1 MPRQP
6 RLDVEGALHHVIV
19 RGIERS
25 PIFKDNKDRQRF
37 VDRLADLVG
46 ATGTKVYAWALIPNH
61 FHLLLRSGAS
71 GLPTFMRR
79 LLTGY
84 AITFNKRHNRSGHLF
99 QNRYKSIIC
108 EEDPYF
114 LELVRYIHLNPLRS
128 RVVRTIDELDA
139 YPWSGHRSLLG
150 RASVPWQ
157 DGDSVLIRFGQK
169 EKAARTAYRRFMEKG
184 VSQGHR
190 PELTGG
196 GLVRSLGGMQQVLER
211 RNKKDRVA
219 TDERI
224 LGAGDFVKK
233 LIEKA
238 KENRTYLSRSERIEK
253 MEQFINERCRERGI
267 RVEALTG
274 GSKAGMIPK
283 LRSDLAVLLVNELG
297 ISYAE
302 IARRLGIST
311 PRVSKIIAETKSK
324 LT

>member
-128 RVVRTIDELDA
+128 RVVRTINELDA

>member
-6 RLDVEGALHHVIV
+6 RLDVEGALHHVMV
-19 RGIERS
+19 RGIDRS

-37 VDRLADLVG
+37 VDRLADLVEV
-46 ATGTKVYAWALIPNH
+46 TGTKVYAWALIPNH

-84 AITFNKRHNRSGHLF
+84 AITFNKRHKRSGHLF

-150 RASVPWQ
+150 KGSVPWQ

-169 EKAARTAYRRFMEKG
+169 EKAARAAYRRFMEKG

-211 RNKKDRVA
+211 RKKNDRVV

-224 LGAGDFVKK
+224 LGTGAFVKK

-238 KENRTYLSRSERIEK
+238 EEKRTYLSRSERIEK
-253 MEQFINERCRERGI
+253 MEQLINERCRERGI
-267 RVEALTG
+267 RIEALTG

-283 LRSDLAVLLVNELG
+283 LRSELAVLLVNELG

-311 PRVSKIIAETKSK
+311 PRVSKIITEMKSK

>member
-61 FHLLLRSGAS
+61 LHLLLRSGAS

-150 RASVPWQ
+150 KASVPWQ

-169 EKAARTAYRRFMEKG
+169 EKAARPAYRRFMEKG

-211 RNKKDRVA
+211 RKEKDRVA

-238 KENRTYLSRSERIEK
+238 KENRTYLSRSERIER
-253 MEQFINERCRERGI
+253 MEQFIKGRCSEAGI

>member
-1 MPRQP
+1 MAMPRQP

-37 VDRLADLVG
+37 LDRLADLVG

-61 FHLLLRSGAS
+61 LHLLLRSGAS

-139 YPWSGHRSLLG
+139 YPWSGHRSLIG
-150 RASVPWQ
+150 KASVPWQ
-157 DGDSVLIRFGQK
+157 DGGSVLIRFGQK
-169 EKAARTAYRRFMEKG
+169 EKAARLAYRRFMEKG

-211 RNKKDRVA
+211 RKKKDRVA

-224 LGAGDFVKK
+224 LGTGAFVKK
-233 LIEKA
+233 LIKKA

-253 MEQFINERCRERGI
+253 MEQFINERCKERGI
-267 RVEALTG
+267 RIEALTG
-274 GSKAGMIPK
+274 GSKAGMIPR
-283 LRSDLAVLLVNELG
+283 LRSELAVLLVNELG

-311 PRVSKIIAETKSK
+311 PRVSKIIAGTK
-324 LT
+324 